1 MYVCFVFF
9 FCLFFFIF
17 SFTRLF
23 HTLDNNNCC
32 DEICFLFYFSFLFV
46 SHFTFRPY
54 FVLIFWDSFIIYF
67 DLLSKKKF
75 CSCVCVFFVSFHCKT
90 ENDIVLKKKKKIS
103 SVSSVRSFVSLV
115 IHFIPCV
122 GALLFV
128 PFICRYCGR
137 YFSD

>member
-9 FCLFFFIF
+9 FCFFLFIF

-54 FVLIFWDSFIIYF
+54 FVLIFWIDSFIIYF
-67 DLLSKKKF
+67 DLLLKNF
-75 CSCVCVFFVSFHCKT
+75 LRVFFSCVCVFFFSFTAK
-90 ENDIVLKKKKKIS
+90 LKMILYKKIIFLS
-103 SVSSVRSFVSLV
+103 FLPVRSF
-115 IHFIPCV
+115 HFIPCV
-122 GALLFV
+122 GGSVVRSVYLSLLW
-128 PFICRYCGR
+128 PLL
-137 YFSD
+137 